1 MSAKPN
7 EKEDENDKYY
17 TFENHICP
25 DGYPY
30 MFFEDDDGREPGFF
44 FDVSGIPEE
53 QEKNAHLRFRFEK
66 LSN

>member
-1 MSAKPN
+1 L
-7 EKEDENDKYY
+7 
-17 TFENHICP
+17 TFDTKICP

-44 FDVSGIPEE
+44 FSVSGIPVEE
-53 QEKNAHLRFRFEK
+53 ENNTHLRFRFNS

>member
-1 MSAKPN
+1 
-7 EKEDENDKYY
+7 
-17 TFENHICP
+17 
-25 DGYPY
+25 